1 MRVAPRQ
8 ALFAVVEADAN
19 PRVLVQI
26 SAEITK
32 PLDDRKF
39 DGVFTI
45 NTELSP
51 IASASFDVGR
61 WVMVIQWGEECR
73 C

>member
-1 MRVAPRQ
+1 MCGWERLGT
-8 ALFAVVEADAN
+8 LFVNAKLFLLVVSLMLIRIQ
-19 PRVLVQI
+19 RVLVQI

-32 PLDDRKF
+32 PLEDRKF

-51 IASASFDVGR
+51 MASASFDVGR
-61 WVMVIQWGEECR
+61 
-73 C
+73 

>member
-1 MRVAPRQ
+1 LSMAVSMCDWERQRALRCHDFGLKLIVLLRV
-8 ALFAVVEADAN
+8 F
-19 PRVLVQI
+19 VQI

-61 WVMVIQWGEECR
+61 
-73 C
+73 